1 MSKYEVKCLFCYWLG
16 DYEGYYCKN
25 QERMKAFEKQGI
37 YAPNADFSV
46 KYDGEDCKY
55 FWDEDKGYKTWKIF
69 NTLKII
75 GKFILKIEIPDLS
88 GITGGKY

>member
-1 MSKYEVKCLFCYWLG
+1 MKLNVCFAIGLEITKVIIVRIKKEWKRLKSKVY
-16 DYEGYYCKN
+16 
-25 QERMKAFEKQGI
+25 

-75 GKFILKIEIPDLS
+75 GKFILKIEIPDLL